1 MATRAERDLEK
12 SLARA
17 QQYGSW
23 RRELNDWGLL
33 PGEPRAAFNEQD
45 ASQAADGH
53 AITVLPPGKPPR
65 KRHVKVGVRPS
76 RKERGLN

>member
-1 MATRAERDLEK
+1 MATRAERELEK

-33 PGEPRAAFNEQD
+33 PGEPRATFNDQD
-45 ASQAADGH
+45 AEQAAHGH
-53 AITVLPPGKPPR
+53 VVTVVPPAKPKR
-65 KRHVKVGVRPS
+65 KRRVKVGVTPS
-76 RKERGLN
+76 RKQRGRL